1 MTIRINHYF
10 TSIFSNSLFNHP
22 KRFSIGL
29 RSGLWEGQG
38 IWFGRF
44 SSRNFLTTLDLCFGS
59 LSMTTRQAF
68 SWKTNAWDIKW
79 VCKIHKNISEFILW
93 LKIHNGNVPIE
104 ENAAHT
110 LILGVCFTVGTSLFL
125 PDLVHIFKLPRLSQ
139 SRHFIQEYRYETT
152 LSLDKHAFK
161 LGPKQ
166 FEIGSN
172 LLYANKSEGNH
183 FYPCGLSLRNN
194 QLVLHFQQ

>member
-38 IWFGRF
+38 IWFGRL

-139 SRHFIQEYRYETT
+139 IDIS
-152 LSLDKHAFK
+152 SKNVVWDHAFFGQACFLAHLIRYK
-161 LGPKQ
+161 RFFSLIIGILHGEC
-166 FEIGSN
+166 FE
-172 LLYANKSEGNH
+172 
-183 FYPCGLSLRNN
+183 
-194 QLVLHFQQ
+194 